1 MNIWLDWW
9 PETFEH
15 VRGKIQ
21 GTSAAY
27 DLTSGEP
34 RLARMFVDCQRPDL
48 VEPGKEMD
56 LLRVVID
63 DRLQLSS
70 KSRVRLLNAA
80 ASQVIE
86 FMDCKNKVTLPA
98 VDAVVQVDPRL
109 K

>member
-1 MNIWLDWW
+1 
-9 PETFEH
+9 
-15 VRGKIQ
+15 
-21 GTSAAY
+21 
-27 DLTSGEP
+27 
-34 RLARMFVDCQRPDL
+34 
-48 VEPGKEMD
+48 MD

-70 KSRVRLLNAA
+70 MSRVRLLNAA

-86 FMDCKNKVTLPA
+86 FMDCKNKVTLPT

>member
-1 MNIWLDWW
+1 
-9 PETFEH
+9 
-15 VRGKIQ
+15 
-21 GTSAAY
+21 
-27 DLTSGEP
+27 
-34 RLARMFVDCQRPDL
+34 MFVDCQRPDL
-48 VEPGKEMD
+48 AEPGKEMD